1 MLNRHWP
8 HGLSMWNWVRDAGEG
23 PSRGLL
29 RDYEPSYWAFL
40 KHCVSAAGLN
50 PSCGCLMSLGKAEMR
65 LRWWHKNLNYAPA
78 AGEYWQRC
86 NVTWPH
92 WPGPHT
98 TAPHSQDRQNIILIM
113 LLLFFSLHRSFSWLG
128 CHAMVWQCDN
138 IYSLHYPHITILDM

>member
-1 MLNRHWP
+1 MLNRRWP
-8 HGLSMWNWVRDAGEG
+8 HGLSTWNWVRNAGEG
-23 PSRGLL
+23 PNDNEPFGL
-29 RDYEPSYWAFL
+29 SFL

-50 PSCGCLMSLGKAEMR
+50 LSCGCLMSLGKAEMR

-98 TAPHSQDRQNIILIM
+98 TQPTFSGPAKYYSDHVAAFLLTPQVLLMARVSRYGLSDNVTISTVYIIPTL
-113 LLLFFSLHRSFSWLG
+113 
-128 CHAMVWQCDN
+128 QC
-138 IYSLHYPHITILDM
+138 